1 MSTVFEVCGAL
12 SGLFVQDGKPVVYT
26 EDQLKL
32 LIEAAGQATDVN
44 FIESLWQRLLLDTS
58 GSSSSKDQTHRPTSS
73 AYQTVIRALV
83 QCDQWA
89 QALDL
94 VVQFENAYGDAWKG
108 PGRDFTAVSVYHGL
122 RFFPLALVEEGKVA
136 ALFEAV
142 KARKDAGQ
150 PVTTTLMNIICRAIA
165 RLGNTEAAGT
175 VLQSYGVWGIAHDA
189 DSYNAI
195 MECCKINAKVV
206 GAESLLSYMT
216 SKGIKPNAATWNLLI
231 STAIAAGDRGAV
243 VSAIERTMAAN
254 CKVQVAVV
262 KRAKELA
269 HDEPPSRPA
278 LRLALNR
285 VIEQQNLQDEL
296 RMPVNVNYHQ
306 RQQQYQLGQA
316 RESSSGVGEFR
327 RQTKDVWRPGMQQPE
342 EQPEQ
347 QQVKQPPVQQPQQP
361 SEDEHSGSDEQPQMS
376 GLRSQL
382 RDAFK
387 PGR

>member
-1 MSTVFEVCGAL
+1 MHVLC
-12 SGLFVQDGKPVVYT
+12 VQPYGIFTTIFIHITSMGSSLIAVVSFHPDPLKSFFQGFAGSQPRLESKPCLI
-26 EDQLKL
+26 DQHSRNLRRVGVL
-32 LIEAAGQATDVN
+32 LIGV
-44 FIESLWQRLLLDTS
+44 LLMLS
-58 GSSSSKDQTHRPTSS
+58 Q
-73 AYQTVIRALV
+73 
-83 QCDQWA
+83 
-89 QALDL
+89 
-94 VVQFENAYGDAWKG
+94 
-108 PGRDFTAVSVYHGL
+108 
-122 RFFPLALVEEGKVA
+122 
-136 ALFEAV
+136 
-142 KARKDAGQ
+142 DAGQ